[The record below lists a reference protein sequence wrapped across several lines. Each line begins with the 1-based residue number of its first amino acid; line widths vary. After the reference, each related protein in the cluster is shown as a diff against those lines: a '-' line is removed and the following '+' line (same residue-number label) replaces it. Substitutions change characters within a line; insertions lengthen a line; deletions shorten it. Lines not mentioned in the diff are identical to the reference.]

1 MMTSEGTK
9 RARKI
14 PASRELQARIGVGSI
29 NEDVVDRAQN
39 VIESNQVDFAPM
51 ARAELENVDNILKRV
66 KNGEAEDQAA
76 IQEVCLPIMNLKA
89 NAATFNYPVIS
100 SIAGAVL
107 SLLEEF
113 DSFNKDLVTVVDN
126 MHKAILVALMQN
138 MRGEPG
144 DAGKMLVDEF
154 QQVCKTYLLKAKAA
168 G

>member
-1 MMTSEGTK
+1 MMISGETK
-9 RARKI
+9 KARKI
-14 PASRELQARIGVGSI
+14 PASRELQARIGTGSI
-29 NEDVVDRAQN
+29 NEDAVDRAQN

-51 ARAELENVDNILKRV
+51 AKAELENVENVLKRV
-66 KNGEAEDQAA
+66 KGGEVESQTA
-76 IQEVCLPIMNLKA
+76 IQEVSLPIMNLKA

-100 SIAGAVL
+100 SVAGTVL

-113 DSFNKDLVTVVDN
+113 DTFNKDLVTVVDN

-144 DAGKMLVDEF
+144 DAGKMLVNEF
-154 QQVCKTYLLKAKAA
+154 RQVCKAYLLKAKAA